1 MSDTPP
7 PTETVKPTPPPARRP
22 GKTSILKALAA
33 HKGQAAVAA
42 IAILAISNVAT
53 WVKLTREQQPMIV
66 TVGVRE
72 MSQGYV
78 SQLALSNITPE
89 EAAVKTELFL
99 AATQDTVKRAAA
111 NKNVLLL
118 ARECVLAGEAADITK
133 EVGEAVKLAMSSAG
147 AGSLPTGKSSVAPL
161 GVAP

>member
-1 MSDTPP
+1 MPS
-7 PTETVKPTPPPARRP
+7 
-22 GKTSILKALAA
+22 
-33 HKGQAAVAA
+33 KGQLAVGA
-42 IAILAISNVAT
+42 IALLAISNVAT

-78 SQLALSNITPE
+78 AQLALSNITPE

-99 AATQDTVKRAAA
+99 AATQDTVRRAAA

-118 ARECVLAGEAADITK
+118 ARECVLAGETADITK
-133 EVGEAVKLAMSSAG
+133 EVGEAVKLAMASAASGQPGG
-147 AGSLPTGKSSVAPL
+147 ANPPTAPL
-161 GVAP
+161 GIAP